1 MHQRLLATL
10 AAVTAASTATAAA
23 PTYEQLWDMLQQQQ
37 REIRALTN
45 EVRGLKEQSQTAADE
60 AAEAKQQASENAE
73 AVAAT
78 AEAVESSA
86 TSKLAQ
92 WAERTTIGGY
102 GELHY
107 NNLDGDG
114 GASDKDQVDFHRF
127 VLFFGHEFTD
137 RLRFFSELEVE
148 HALSGD
154 DKPGEVE
161 LEQAY
166 LDYDLND
173 NHTARAG
180 VFLLPVGILNETH
193 EPDTFYG
200 VERNPVEARII
211 PTTWWEAGAGLHGNF
226 GAGWSYD
233 LYAHSG
239 LAVGSDYG
247 IRGGRQKVAE
257 AAATDPAFTARVKYT
272 GIPGLEVAASAQYQ
286 ADITQDLANGAP
298 ETADATLLE
307 AHIVYQNG
315 PFAMRAL
322 VARWD
327 IDADAA
333 EAIGRDEQWGF
344 YVEPSFRVT
353 DNVGLFA
360 RYSQYDNS
368 AGDSSLDGEKRQVD
382 LGVNWWL
389 HENVVLKADYQ
400 HQDNENGADQSG
412 INLGLGYQF
421 Y

>member
-1 MHQRLLATL
+1 MQKRLLAAV
-10 AAVTAASTATAAA
+10 AAATAASSVAAA
-23 PTYEQLWDMLQQQQ
+23 PPTYEQLWDMLQQQQ
-37 REIRALTN
+37 KEIRALTN
-45 EVRGLKEQSQTAADE
+45 EVRELKQQSQSVAEE

-107 NNLDGDG
+107 NNLDGSG
-114 GASDKDQVDFHRF
+114 GASDKDEIDFHRF

-166 LDYDLND
+166 LDYDLTD

-211 PTTWWEAGAGLHGNF
+211 PTTWWEGGVGLHGNF
-226 GAGWSYD
+226 GEGWSYD
-233 LYAHSG
+233 LYGHSG
-239 LAVGSDYG
+239 LAVESDYG

-257 AAATDPAFTARVKYT
+257 AEATDPAFTARVKYT
-272 GIPGLEVAASAQYQ
+272 GIPGLEIAASAQYQ
-286 ADITQDLANGAP
+286 ADITQDRVNGAP
-298 ETADATLLE
+298 ETADASLLE

-315 PFAMRAL
+315 PFGMRAL

-344 YVEPSFRVT
+344 YLEPSFRVT
-353 DNVGLFA
+353 DNLGFFA
-360 RYSQYDNS
+360 RYSQYDNE
-368 AGDSSLDGEKRQVD
+368 AGDRSLDGEKRQYD
-382 LGVNWWL
+382 FGVNWWL
-389 HENVVLKADYQ
+389 HENAVVKADYQ
-400 HQDNENGADQSG
+400 HQDNEDGADQDG
-412 INLGLGYQF
+412 FNLGIGYQF

>member
-1 MHQRLLATL
+1 MHQRLLAAL
-10 AAVTAASTATAAA
+10 AAATAASSVAAA
-23 PTYEQLWDMLQQQQ
+23 PPTYEQLWDMLQQQQ
-37 REIRALTN
+37 KEIRALTN
-45 EVRGLKEQSQTAADE
+45 EVRELKNQT
-60 AAEAKQQASENAE
+60 SENTE

-107 NNLDGDG
+107 NNLDGSG
-114 GASDKDQVDFHRF
+114 GASDKDEIDFHRF

-154 DKPGEVE
+154 DKPGKVE

-166 LDYDLND
+166 LDYDLTD

-211 PTTWWEAGAGLHGNF
+211 PTTWWEGGVGLHGNF
-226 GAGWSYD
+226 GEGWSYD
-233 LYAHSG
+233 LYGHSG

-257 AAATDPAFTARVKYT
+257 AEATDPAFTARVKYT
-272 GIPGLEVAASAQYQ
+272 GIPGLEIAASAQYQ
-286 ADITQDLANGAP
+286 ADVPRHG
-298 ETADATLLE
+298 
-307 AHIVYQNG
+307 
-315 PFAMRAL
+315 
-322 VARWD
+322 
-327 IDADAA
+327 
-333 EAIGRDEQWGF
+333 
-344 YVEPSFRVT
+344 
-353 DNVGLFA
+353 
-360 RYSQYDNS
+360 
-368 AGDSSLDGEKRQVD
+368 
-382 LGVNWWL
+382 
-389 HENVVLKADYQ
+389 
-400 HQDNENGADQSG
+400 
-412 INLGLGYQF
+412 
-421 Y
+421 